1 MSFSDTIGDMI
12 TRIRNGQKAGL
23 ASVKCPASIL
33 REGVLEV
40 LKNEGY
46 IKGYETSEIRKGVK
60 ELRIDLK
67 YFEGQ
72 GAIKEIKRVST
83 PGRRHYSKTVDIPKV
98 KNGLGIAILSTSVGV
113 LADYEARKR
122 NVGGEI
128 LCYVF

>member
-60 ELRIDLK
+60 EIRIDLK

-83 PGRRHYSKTVDIPKV
+83 PGRRNYSKTVDIPKV
-98 KNGLGIAILSTSVGV
+98 KNGLGIAILSTSAGV
-113 LADYEARKR
+113 LADYEARKK
-122 NVGGEI
+122 NVGGEV

>member
-23 ASVKCPASIL
+23 ASVKCPASAL

-60 ELRIDLK
+60 EIRIDLK

-72 GAIKEIKRVST
+72 GVIKEIKRVST
-83 PGRRHYSKTVDIPKV
+83 PGRRNYSKTVDIPKV
-98 KNGLGIAILSTSVGV
+98 KNGLGIAILSTSAGV

-122 NVGGEI
+122 NVGGEV

>member
-46 IKGYETSEIRKGVK
+46 IKGYETSEIRKGV
-60 ELRIDLK
+60 EEIRIDLK

-83 PGRRHYSKTVDIPKV
+83 PGRRNYSKTVDIPKV

-113 LADYEARKR
+113 LADYEARKK
-122 NVGGEI
+122 NVGGEV

>member
-1 MSFSDTIGDMI
+1 MSFSDTIGDML

-33 REGVLEV
+33 REGFLDV

-60 ELRIDLK
+60 EIRIDLK

-83 PGRRHYSKTVDIPKV
+83 PGRRNYSKTVDIPKV

-122 NVGGEI
+122 NVGGEV

>member
-1 MSFSDTIGDMI
+1 MSFSDTIGDML

-60 ELRIDLK
+60 EIKIDLK

-83 PGRRHYSKTVDIPKV
+83 PGRRNYSKAVDIPKV
-98 KNGLGIAILSTSVGV
+98 KNGLGIAILSTSAGV

-122 NVGGEI
+122 NVGGEV

>member
-1 MSFSDTIGDMI
+1 MNLTDPVADML

-33 REGVLEV
+33 REGVLDV

-60 ELRIDLK
+60 EIRIDLK

-72 GAIKEIKRVST
+72 GAIK
-83 PGRRHYSKTVDIPKV
+83 
-98 KNGLGIAILSTSVGV
+98 
-113 LADYEARKR
+113 
-122 NVGGEI
+122 
-128 LCYVF
+128 

>member
-1 MSFSDTIGDMI
+1 MSFSDTIGDML

-33 REGVLEV
+33 REGVLDV

-60 ELRIDLK
+60 EIRIDLK

-83 PGRRHYSKTVDIPKV
+83 PGRRNYSKTVDIPKV

-122 NVGGEI
+122 NVGGEV

>member
-1 MSFSDTIGDMI
+1 MSFSDTIGDML

-40 LKNEGY
+40 LKNEGF

-60 ELRIDLK
+60 EIRIDLK

-72 GAIKEIKRVST
+72 GVIKEIKRVST
-83 PGRRHYSKTVDIPKV
+83 PGRRNYSKTVDIPKV

>member
-1 MSFSDTIGDMI
+1 MSFSDTIGDML

-40 LKNEGY
+40 LKNEGF
-46 IKGYETSEIRKGVK
+46 IKGYETSEIRTGVK
-60 ELRIDLK
+60 EIRIDLK

-72 GAIKEIKRVST
+72 GAIKEITRVSK

-113 LADYEARKR
+113 LADYEARKK
-122 NVGGEI
+122 NVGGEV

>member
-1 MSFSDTIGDMI
+1 MSFSDTIGDML

-40 LKNEGY
+40 LKNEGF

-60 ELRIDLK
+60 EIRIDLK

-72 GAIKEIKRVST
+72 GAIKEIKRVSR
-83 PGRRHYSKTVDIPKV
+83 PGRRNYSKTVDIPKV

-122 NVGGEI
+122 NVGGEV

>member
-33 REGVLEV
+33 REGVSEV

-60 ELRIDLK
+60 EIRIDLK

-83 PGRRHYSKTVDIPKV
+83 PGRRNYSKTVDIPKV

-113 LADYEARKR
+113 LADYEARKK
-122 NVGGEI
+122 NVGGEV

>member
-23 ASVKCPASIL
+23 ASVSCPDSLL
-33 REGVLEV
+33 RQGVLEV
-40 LKNEGY
+40 LKNEGF
-46 IKGYETSEIRKGVK
+46 IKGYESSEIRKGVN

-67 YFEGQ
+67 YFEGV

-83 PGRRHYSKTVDIPKV
+83 PGRRSYSKATDIPKV
-98 KNGLGIAILSTSVGV
+98 KNGLGIAILSTSQGV

-122 NVGGEI
+122 NVGGEL

>member
-23 ASVKCPASIL
+23 SSVKCPDSML

-40 LKNEGY
+40 LKNEGF
-46 IKGYETSEIRKGVK
+46 IKGYESNEIRKGVK
-60 ELRIDLK
+60 ELTINLK
-67 YFEGQ
+67 YYEGV

-83 PGRRHYSKTVDIPKV
+83 PGRRSYSKAIDIPKV
-98 KNGLGIAILSTSVGV
+98 KNGLGIAILSTSQGV

-122 NVGGEI
+122 NVGGEL

>member
-60 ELRIDLK
+60 EIRIDLK

-83 PGRRHYSKTVDIPKV
+83 PGRRNYSKTVDIPKV

-113 LADYEARKR
+113 LADYEARKK
-122 NVGGEI
+122 NVGGEV

>member
-1 MSFSDTIGDMI
+1 MI
-12 TRIRNGQKAGL
+12 TTDPIADMLTRMRNALTVKHKTV
-23 ASVKCPASIL
+23 SVPASKMKVAIAEL
-33 REGVLEV
+33 

-60 ELRIDLK
+60 EIRIDLK

-83 PGRRHYSKTVDIPKV
+83 PGRRNYSKTVDIPKV

-122 NVGGEI
+122 NVGGEV

>member
-60 ELRIDLK
+60 EIRIDLK

-72 GAIKEIKRVST
+72 GVIKEIKRVST
-83 PGRRHYSKTVDIPKV
+83 PGRRNYSKTVDIPKV

-113 LADYEARKR
+113 LADYEARKK
-122 NVGGEI
+122 NVGGEV

>member
-23 ASVKCPASIL
+23 ASVKCPDSKL
-33 REGVLEV
+33 RQGVLEV
-40 LKNEGY
+40 LKNEGF
-46 IKGYETSEIRKGVK
+46 IKGFESSELRKGIS

-67 YFEGQ
+67 YYEGA
-72 GAIKEIKRVST
+72 GVIKEIKRVST
-83 PGRRHYSKTVDIPKV
+83 PGRRSYSTSSDIPKV
-98 KNGLGIAILSTSVGV
+98 KNGLGIAIISTSEGI

-122 NVGGEI
+122 NVGGEL

>member
-1 MSFSDTIGDMI
+1 MSFSDTIGDML

-40 LKNEGY
+40 LKNEGF

-60 ELRIDLK
+60 EIRIDLK

-72 GAIKEIKRVST
+72 GVIKEIKRVST
-83 PGRRHYSKTVDIPKV
+83 PGRRNYSKIVDIPKV

>member
-40 LKNEGY
+40 LKNEGF
-46 IKGYETSEIRKGVK
+46 IKGYETSEVRKGVK
-60 ELRIDLK
+60 EIRIDLK

-72 GAIKEIKRVST
+72 GAIKEITRVST

-98 KNGLGIAILSTSVGV
+98 KNGLGIAILSTSAGV